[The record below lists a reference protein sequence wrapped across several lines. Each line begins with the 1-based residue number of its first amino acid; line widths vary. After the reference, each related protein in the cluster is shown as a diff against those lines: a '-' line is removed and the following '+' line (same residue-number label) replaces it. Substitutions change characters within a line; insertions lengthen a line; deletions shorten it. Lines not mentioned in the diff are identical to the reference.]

1 MCKKARN
8 KSSSYI
14 LLPMIGKNYGLNS
27 GLNSSR
33 QNSSWNS
40 GQNYNRIAKITRED
54 ASHENIRPDIRENS
68 RQNSGPSFGE
78 NSKKNSGKLLSYTHQ
93 ISTKVDLYSLSAEI
107 SIYIYDKAWKTAV
120 TFNGKTTQ
128 NYAEPF

>member
-40 GQNYNRIAKITRED
+40 GQNFNRIAKITRED
-54 ASHENIRPDIRENS
+54 AFHENISSDTRENS
-68 RQNSGPSFGE
+68 RRNSGPSFGK
-78 NSKKNSGKLLSYTHQ
+78 NSRKNSGQHSKLYNTHEILTKFNSY
-93 ISTKVDLYSLSAEI
+93 SV
-107 SIYIYDKAWKTAV
+107 
-120 TFNGKTTQ
+120 
-128 NYAEPF
+128 